1 VWSYIPRLI
10 TAYGEKAVFITASI
24 LGVVGSLL
32 QMTAVLVTT
41 GTIELVLV
49 LLGASI
55 QSFTYVSSNNLRFAV
70 AYFTKDDID
79 FLPKATS
86 FVLLGGVLSA
96 FLGPLLSNVTR
107 YLFPGADFAGSFLQ
121 IAIMYFL
128 FGVLAWF
135 TDFQLPPSKRTRDEV
150 DETLNM
156 LLITED
162 EKQDDDS
169 NEKERELVE
178 ILKQTNLALLVL
190 FQCLS
195 YNVMALF
202 MGQIQFPILDAGYS
216 TNGVTYTITAHMVG
230 MFLPGLFSG
239 HFVKWFGTWV
249 TGFFG
254 FAISLIA
261 SILFMIYPHSLTV
274 FIIGMSLVGLGWNL
288 SFVGPSSEV
297 SKIYRNAEK
306 YKVVGFNDGIML
318 MTIGVFN
325 LAGSSIYYA
334 VGGWVVFN
342 YVLMGTSTFSA
353 LLAGI
358 CGVRARKK

>member
-1 VWSYIPRLI
+1 
-10 TAYGEKAVFITASI
+10 
-24 LGVVGSLL
+24 
-32 QMTAVLVTT
+32 
-41 GTIELVLV
+41 
-49 LLGASI
+49 
-55 QSFTYVSSNNLRFAV
+55 
-70 AYFTKDDID
+70 
-79 FLPKATS
+79 
-86 FVLLGGVLSA
+86 
-96 FLGPLLSNVTR
+96 
-107 YLFPGADFAGSFLQ
+107 
-121 IAIMYFL
+121 
-128 FGVLAWF
+128 
-135 TDFQLPPSKRTRDEV
+135 
-150 DETLNM
+150 
-156 LLITED
+156 
-162 EKQDDDS
+162 
-169 NEKERELVE
+169 
-178 ILKQTNLALLVL
+178 
-190 FQCLS
+190 
-195 YNVMALF
+195 MALF

-216 TNGVTYTITAHMVG
+216 TNEVTYTITAHMVG

-239 HFVKWFGTWV
+239 HFVKWFGTWA
-249 TGFFG
+249 TCFFG

>member
-1 VWSYIPRLI
+1 VVIPRLI

-24 LGVVGSLL
+24 GVVGSLL

-150 DETLNM
+150 DET
-156 LLITED
+156 
-162 EKQDDDS
+162 
-169 NEKERELVE
+169 
-178 ILKQTNLALLVL
+178 
-190 FQCLS
+190 C
-195 YNVMALF
+195 
-202 MGQIQFPILDAGYS
+202 YS
-216 TNGVTYTITAHMVG
+216 
-230 MFLPGLFSG
+230 LPR
-239 HFVKWFGTWV
+239 
-249 TGFFG
+249 
-254 FAISLIA
+254 
-261 SILFMIYPHSLTV
+261 M
-274 FIIGMSLVGLGWNL
+274 
-288 SFVGPSSEV
+288 
-297 SKIYRNAEK
+297 RNK
-306 YKVVGFNDGIML
+306 
-318 MTIGVFN
+318 MTI
-325 LAGSSIYYA
+325 A
-334 VGGWVVFN
+334 
-342 YVLMGTSTFSA
+342 M
-353 LLAGI
+353 
-358 CGVRARKK
+358 KKNEN